1 MVAIAM
7 IALTRARVRTFRAR
21 RRELGAAYAAIAPVR
36 TFVTRLSTHLENR
49 LLVIEGARGILGA
62 AHRGYQDHSIAENK
76 EFWRRWDWSSGGE
89 EWSES
94 PEWKA
99 SLVEDVLLSTIQRTG
114 VILEIGP
121 GAGRWTEFLL
131 ARADRLILV
140 DVSERTLEVCQ
151 QRFRDAGDITYLL
164 TDDAD
169 LPGIPD
175 ASVDAVWSFDAFVHI
190 APIDLASY
198 LREIA
203 RVLRP
208 GGVAV
213 IHHSG
218 RSQRGQTGWR
228 SPMTAKL
235 FANLARERGLAID
248 RQFDSWRGGRFGV
261 RANGDA
267 ITVLSSNAG
276 ERPRLPT
283 G

>member
-1 MVAIAM
+1 MTVRPDAATYFGGRT
-7 IALTRARVRTFRAR
+7 ALYDSRYDALNADGHALRARMACV
-21 RRELGAAYAAIAPVR
+21 L
-36 TFVTRLSTHLENR
+36 R
-49 LLVIEGARGILGA
+49 LLGDGPGEILDAGMGPGRLCGELAARG
-62 AHRGYQDHSIAENK
+62 
-76 EFWRRWDWSSGGE
+76 
-89 EWSES
+89 
-94 PEWKA
+94 
-99 SLVEDVLLSTIQRTG
+99 
-114 VILEIGP
+114 
-121 GAGRWTEFLL
+121 WT
-131 ARADRLILV
+131 V
-140 DVSERTLEVCQ
+140 N
-151 QRFRDAGDITYLL
+151 
-164 TDDAD
+164 
-169 LPGIPD
+169 GID
-175 ASVDAVWSFDAFVHI
+175 ASDEMVGVARERLPERSSHLQKAKIEALPFGPESFDAVT
-190 APIDLASY
+190 ATGVLEYADVPRALAE
-198 LREIA
+198 LV